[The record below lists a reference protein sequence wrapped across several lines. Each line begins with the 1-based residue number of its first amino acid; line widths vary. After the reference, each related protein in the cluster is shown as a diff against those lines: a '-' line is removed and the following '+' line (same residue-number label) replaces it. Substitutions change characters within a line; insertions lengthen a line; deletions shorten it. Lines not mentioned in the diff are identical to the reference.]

1 MNSKQL
7 YMRLL
12 GYLRPYRKV
21 FAAAIA
27 GMIAFSATQP
37 LFAMLLKQL
46 LDESFVAKN
55 LQSIQLMPVLFI
67 LLFAARGTAS
77 FISSTAMAWVSSR
90 IVMDIRAGMFNQILV
105 LPKSYMDNNPAGN
118 LISKIT
124 FNVTQVTT
132 ACTMAL
138 VTLIQDSLILTGL
151 LAWMFYL
158 NWQLALVF
166 FIIVPIAAVTIKL
179 ASSRLRKLSHSLQ
192 DSMGDMT
199 HILEEGING
208 QKVIKIFGGE
218 DYEKSRFFII
228 NNWIRR
234 LTIKIKV
241 ASALNVSVIEFI
253 AATALAIIIY
263 IASIK
268 SASDE
273 ITVGGFIS
281 FFAAMAMLFS
291 PAKRLASLN
300 EVLQRGLAASE
311 SVFNLL
317 DEEPENDTGKD
328 EIDRAEGHLIFR
340 NACFRYADTDT
351 DAIHQIDLDI
361 QPGETIALVGQSGSG
376 KSTLVNLVSRFYGI
390 QQGEILLDGKNI
402 KELSLE
408 NLRKHIALVS
418 QDIILFDDTLA
429 ANIAYGSMNRSTQ
442 EEIQAAARAAH
453 AIEYIDTLPDG
464 MQTRVGENGVKL
476 SGGQRQRLAI
486 ARALLKDAPI
496 LIFDEATSALD
507 TESERYVQDAINTIR
522 KGRTT
527 IVIAHRLSTIMSAD
541 RIIVMEKGRIIETGK
556 HAELL
561 QKNGTYAKLYHLQFE
576 QKR

>member
-1 MNSKQL
+1 
-7 YMRLL
+7 MRLL

>member
-1 MNSKQL
+1 
-7 YMRLL
+7 MRLL

-67 LLFAARGTAS
+67 LLFAARGAAS

-218 DYEKSRFFII
+218 VYEKGRFFII

-291 PAKRLASLN
+291 PAKRLAGLN

-328 EIDRAEGHLIFR
+328 EIDRAEGHLVFR

-376 KSTLVNLVSRFYGI
+376 KSTLVNLVSRFYRI

-453 AIEYIDTLPDG
+453 AVEYIDTLPDG

-556 HAELL
+556 HTELL

-576 QKR
+576 QKK